1 MTLKSICAASQGSMQ
16 TAIKHPNVVEPSSAV
31 PLCPSKKNDVIS
43 DPLTH
48 ITEAGLPRPINE
60 NLSVLICSVP
70 ARVVDFLVVP

>member
-43 DPLTH
+43 DP
-48 ITEAGLPRPINE
+48 AGLPRPINE